1 MQRDL
6 LRKQKDEKRQAEL
19 DQFNDKFEPASSSK
33 SMADQMRD
41 IDKGTTGPNNA
52 ELEKRRAIYQQ
63 VRKDITADEQKK
75 KQNNYTQKMD

>member
-1 MQRDL
+1 
-6 LRKQKDEKRQAEL
+6 
-19 DQFNDKFEPASSSK
+19 
-33 SMADQMRD
+33 MADQMRA

-75 KQNNYTQKMD
+75 KQTNYTTKMDQLERKATEKEKIKYAQK

>member
-1 MQRDL
+1 
-6 LRKQKDEKRQAEL
+6 
-19 DQFNDKFEPASSSK
+19 
-33 SMADQMRD
+33 MRA

-75 KQNNYTQKMD
+75 KQNNYTQKMDQLERKATEKEKIKYAQK

>member
-1 MQRDL
+1 
-6 LRKQKDEKRQAEL
+6 
-19 DQFNDKFEPASSSK
+19 
-33 SMADQMRD
+33 MADQMRD